1 MINKVIIAEDHE
13 SANFSVEKTIEE
25 FKVKQHD
32 YVFYCDD
39 ALNKIQLA
47 NQKGEPYDLLI
58 TDLTFDADGT
68 AQKISNGYDLIRS
81 VRAVQPG
88 IMILVFTGEDR
99 PVNITKLYKQYE
111 VDGYVRKARHDIK
124 ELKQA
129 FEALSRRE
137 TYYPHTVLQLMR
149 QTNSYTF
156 KDFDITIISLLAH
169 GYRQKEIEIYL
180 KENKIEP
187 CSLSSIEKRL
197 KEIRNEFGFSKN
209 EQLVLFCKDKG
220 IL

>member
-1 MINKVIIAEDHE
+1 MINKIIIAEDHE
-13 SANFSVEKTIEE
+13 SANLSIEKTIEE
-25 FKVKQHD
+25 FRIEQHD

-39 ALNKIQLA
+39 AFNKIQLA
-47 NQKGEPYDLLI
+47 KQKGEPYDLLI
-58 TDLTFDADGT
+58 TDLVFDADGT
-68 AQKISNGYDLIRS
+68 PQKFVDGYELIQAVRS
-81 VRAVQPG
+81 IQPD

-99 PVNITKLYKQYE
+99 AVNIHKLYKQYE

-124 ELKQA
+124 ELKLA
-129 FEALSRRE
+129 FEALSRGK

-149 QTNSYTF
+149 QASNYNF
-156 KDFDITIISLLAH
+156 KDFDVTIIRLLAQ
-169 GYRQKEIEIYL
+169 GYKQREIETYL

-197 KEIRNEFGFSKN
+197 KEIRNEFGFSNN
-209 EQLVLFCKDKG
+209 EQLMLFCRDKG

>member
-1 MINKVIIAEDHE
+1 MISKVIIAEDHE
-13 SANFSVEKTIEE
+13 SANFSVEKAIED

-39 ALNKIQLA
+39 AFNKIQLA
-47 NQKGEPYDLLI
+47 SQKGEPYDLLI
-58 TDLTFDADGT
+58 TDLLFDADGT
-68 AQKISNGYDLIRS
+68 PQKIGNGYDLIRS
-81 VRAVQPG
+81 VRVIQPG

-99 PVNITKLYKQYE
+99 AVNINKLYKQYE

-124 ELKQA
+124 ELRRA
-129 FEALSRRE
+129 FEALSRGE
-137 TYYPHTVLQLMR
+137 TYYPHAVLQLMR
-149 QTNSYTF
+149 QASSYNF
-156 KDFDITIISLLAH
+156 KDFDVTIIRLLAQ
-169 GYRQKEIEIYL
+169 GYRQKEIEAYL

-197 KEIRNEFGFSKN
+197 KEIRNEFGFSNN
-209 EQLVLFCKDKG
+209 EQLMLFCRDKG

>member
-13 SANFSVEKTIEE
+13 SANLSIEKTIEE
-25 FKVKQHD
+25 FKIRQYD

-39 ALNKIQLA
+39 ALHKIQLA
-47 NQKGEPYDLLI
+47 IQKGEPYDLLI

-68 AQKISNGYDLIRS
+68 PQKISNGYDLIRA
-81 VRAVQPG
+81 VRALQPD
-88 IMILVFTGEDR
+88 IRILVFTGEDR
-99 PVNITKLYKQYE
+99 AININKLYKQYE

-137 TYYPHTVLQLMR
+137 TYYPHAVLQLMR
-149 QTNSYTF
+149 QASSYNF
-156 KDFDITIISLLAH
+156 KDFDVIIIRLLAQ
-169 GYRQKEIEIYL
+169 GYRQKEIETYL

-197 KEIRNEFGFSKN
+197 KEIRNEFGFSN
-209 EQLVLFCKDKG
+209 NQQLMVFCRDKG

>member
-25 FKVKQHD
+25 FKVSQYD

-39 ALNKIQLA
+39 AFNKIQLA
-47 NQKGEPYDLLI
+47 RQKNEPYDLLI

-68 AQKISNGYDLIRS
+68 NQKIGNGYDLIRAA
-81 VRAVQPG
+81 RTIQPD
-88 IMILVFTGEDR
+88 IRVLVFTGEDR
-99 PVNITKLYKQYE
+99 AININKLYKQYE
-111 VDGYVRKARHDIK
+111 IDGYVRKARHDIK

-129 FEALSRRE
+129 FEALSRGE
-137 TYYPHTVLQLMR
+137 TYYPHAVLQLMR
-149 QTNSYTF
+149 QAENYNF
-156 KDFDITIISLLAH
+156 KDFDITIIHLLAQ
-169 GYRQKEIEIYL
+169 GYRQKQIETYL

-197 KEIRNEFGFSKN
+197 KEIRNQYGLSNN
-209 EQLVLFCKDKG
+209 EQLMVFCRDNG

>member
-13 SANFSVEKTIEE
+13 SANLSIEKTIEE
-25 FKVKQHD
+25 FRIVDYD

-39 ALNKIQLA
+39 AYNKIQMA
-47 NQKGEPYDLLI
+47 SQKGQPYDLLI
-58 TDLTFDADGT
+58 TDLAFDADGT
-68 AQKISNGYDLIRS
+68 SQKINNGYDLIRA
-81 VRAVQPG
+81 VRAIQPD

-99 PVNITKLYKQYE
+99 PANINKLYKQYE

-124 ELKQA
+124 ELKLA
-129 FEALSRRE
+129 FQALSRRE
-137 TYYPHTVLQLMR
+137 TYYPHSVLQIIR
-149 QTNSYTF
+149 QADDYNF
-156 KDFDITIISLLAH
+156 ENFDTIIISLLAK
-169 GYRQKEIEIYL
+169 GYRQKEIETYL

-197 KEIRNEFGFSKN
+197 KELRNEFGFSKN
-209 EQLVLFCKDKG
+209 EQLVLYCKDRG